1 MAMTED
7 ARQLDKSEPR
17 WKMPARPKNG
27 FSMIDLFCGAG
38 IGASGFQLAG
48 FDIVHAVDNQQYAV
62 DTYNQN
68 IGNHAVVGDIRFLN
82 GRDLPDADIITG
94 GFPCKPFSLI
104 GKGAGEED
112 EKNGDLGSHFFR
124 VIEERRPKAFLMENV
139 GGLITKKH
147 RAFFDELVGKFEK
160 TGYRVKWGYLDC
172 WEYGVPQKR
181 KRVFA
186 VGVRSDIEAEFSFP
200 LPLPMEERTTI
211 REAIG
216 DLPEPGEFTIVCN
229 HQGYGIRK
237 DELPFV
243 ASIPPG
249 ENWRSLPEDA
259 QRIFL
264 GNAFSSGGGRTGF
277 LRKVSFS
284 NPAWTITS
292 CMNGKNNAQIVDL
305 RDKYPAGGVEGNR
318 RFTVRECLRLQT
330 VPDWFRFSEEV
341 AIAKQ
346 YERCSGI
353 PSLMAYQLGIE
364 LEKLLK
370 TEVGSTRTH

>member
-1 MAMTED
+1 MTTKAREKKEDRWGMAE
-7 ARQLDKSEPR
+7 RER
-17 WKMPARPKNG
+17 NG
-27 FSMIDLFCGAG
+27 FTMIDLFCGAG

-48 FDIVHAVDNQQYAV
+48 FDILYAIDNQQYAV
-62 DTYNQN
+62 DTYNLN
-68 IGNHAVVGDIRFLN
+68 IGNHAVKGDIRLLK
-82 GRDLPDADIITG
+82 GEDLPEADVITG

-104 GKGAGEED
+104 GKGEGEAD
-112 EKNGDLGSHFFR
+112 EKNGDLAFHFFR
-124 VIEERRPKAFLMENV
+124 VIDERRPKAFLMENV

-147 RAFFDELVGKFEK
+147 RAFFDELVAKFEK
-160 TGYRVKWGYLDC
+160 TGYRVKWAYLDV
-172 WEYGVPQKR
+172 WEYGVPQNR

-186 VGVRSDIEAEFSFP
+186 VGVRNDIEAEFEFPFP
-200 LPLPMEERTTI
+200 LPVAERTTI
-211 REAIG
+211 RDAIG
-216 DLPEPGEFTIVCN
+216 DLPEPGEDPNIQN
-229 HQGYGIRK
+229 HTGYGIRK

-249 ENWRSLPEDA
+249 KNWRSLPVES

-264 GNAFSSGGGRTGF
+264 GNAFNSGGGRTGF

-305 RDKYPAGGVEGNR
+305 RDKYPGEGIEGNR

-330 VPDWFRFSEEV
+330 VPDKFRFPEE
-341 AIAKQ
+341 IALSKQ

-353 PSLMAYQLGIE
+353 PSLMAYKLGME
-364 LEKLLK
+364 LENLLEK
-370 TEVGSTRTH
+370 ERARTRTR